1 MSLKSVNINIVIC
14 ETINVIAVF
23 IYEMLITCKML
34 IVIFG
39 YLSIFITYVVQKLN
53 SHLPG
58 ISECDFIWK

>member
-1 MSLKSVNINIVIC
+1 MSIKSVNINIVIC

-39 YLSIFITYVVQKLN
+39 YLSVFITYVVQKLT